1 MKTALLSALSVPLL
15 LIAPATALA
24 DPDAPQIFSQDKT
37 CTATQGF
44 VNQVRSRTPDATPDQ
59 IADAYIAIMDAN
71 GAYQGIEQYRD
82 SDRATFLDNMRTCG
96 L

>member
-1 MKTALLSALSVPLL
+1 MRNK
-15 LIAPATALA
+15 
-24 DPDAPQIFSQDKT
+24 
-37 CTATQGF
+37 
-44 VNQVRSRTPDATPDQ
+44 TPDASPDQ

-71 GAYQGIEQYRD
+71 GAYQGIEQFRD